1 MDKKYVEIDQTDI
14 KVGDTI
20 YVVDPDFRL
29 LMRTADFKVTS
40 LYDDGYMVG
49 VEELGGEE
57 IDLGCMEVYRLEES
71 HV

>member
-1 MDKKYVEIDQTDI
+1 MSKKYVEIDQTDI

-20 YVVDPDFRL
+20 YVIDPDFRI
-29 LMRTADFKVTS
+29 LMKTGDFKVTS

-57 IDLGCMEVYRLEES
+57 IDLGCMVVYRLEEKNA
-71 HV
+71 